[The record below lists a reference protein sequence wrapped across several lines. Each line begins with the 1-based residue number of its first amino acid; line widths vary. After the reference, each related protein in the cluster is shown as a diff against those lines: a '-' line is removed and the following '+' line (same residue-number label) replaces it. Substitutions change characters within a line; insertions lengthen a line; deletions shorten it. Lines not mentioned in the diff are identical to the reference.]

1 MKSNCVDRGGRFEQG
16 VSRVESFVV
25 VTGGSMIPVL
35 EKSTGIGKVID
46 NQNGYFRV

>member
-1 MKSNCVDRGGRFEQG
+1 MDRGGRFEQG